1 MADPTAPTPIQVN
14 LNVEIEADSALDIF
28 GEAAPIVSNV
38 VVAEVELP
46 VNALYATTQSAAV
59 EALIE
64 LWEPADAQGTI
75 KAKLA
80 STNSYDAVTLGEDM
94 SDNGAGAYKKAA
106 KRLAKGLQ
114 KLLCGTLDASA
125 AVPFVDYS
133 DNSVE
138 YYKPRD
144 FGRLALAVFAES
156 LFGHVDATAAITND
170 KAFVEHMLSLNAQG
184 DNEAIDASGVAARY
198 GAWTKKGMVDGSSVL
213 VWNDAAN
220 SSDANLAVRLAKA
233 IVAKGLSGET
243 LVESAIADNNAASLA
258 NIVKQVVGQDVSRLM
273 NADSSQRTVDKHIA
287 LRFYED
293 DVIYVNI
300 KIKTPTVTVSAG
312 QNVATG
318 ANLAAL
324 YANEQSYTLKITLGA
339 ADASLD
345 A

>member
-1 MADPTAPTPIQVN
+1 MTSMT
-14 LNVEIEADSALDIF
+14 EA
-28 GEAAPIVSNV
+28 
-38 VVAEVELP
+38 
-46 VNALYATTQSAAV
+46 
-59 EALIE
+59 ALIE
-64 LWEPADAQGTI
+64 FWEPSDAQGTI

-80 STNSYDAVTLGEDM
+80 STDNTSNHPYGDNMSHDGAV
-94 SDNGAGAYKKAA
+94 YKRTA

-125 AVPFVDYS
+125 AIPFVDYS

-184 DNEAIDASGVAARY
+184 DNEATDASGVAARY
-198 GAWTKKGMVDGSSVL
+198 GAWTKKTMVDGSDVSV
-213 VWNDAAN
+213 WSNAAS
-220 SSDANLAVRLAKA
+220 SSDANLAVRLVKA

-300 KIKTPTVTVSAG
+300 KVKTPTVTVSAG

-339 ADASLD
+339 YDENIDA
-345 A
+345 